1 MVESGAG
8 LQKFQQ
14 LIEAQQGDPRIV
26 DNPSLLPAAAQTTEV
41 LSDRSGFIHDIDSYA
56 LGVAAM
62 KMGAG
67 RATMEDT
74 IDPGV
79 GIEILAKPGN
89 KIENNQPIA
98 RLHHNRAVHGI
109 RSEVK
114 AAFNIDAAPTNIEAL
129 IIDRLGKA

>member
-1 MVESGAG
+1 MWT
-8 LQKFQQ
+8 FWFF
-14 LIEAQQGDPRIV
+14 
-26 DNPSLLPAAAQTTEV
+26 
-41 LSDRSGFIHDIDSYA
+41 LSDRNGFIHDIDSYA

-79 GIEILAKPGN
+79 GIEILAKPGET
-89 KIENNQPIA
+89 IDNNQPIA

-114 AAFNIDAAPTNIEAL
+114 AAFNITQEQVDIAPL
-129 IIDRLGKA
+129 IIDRLGSA